1 MDLMKI
7 ADIGIYRFRLGLN
20 RPLALKNDILKL
32 REGFVVRLSDESGN
46 CGWGET
52 SPLSGFSRETI
63 EQAGRELALLPSA
76 ITKGAIPPNLELLSG
91 GFEDWLGGFN
101 LSASVRF
108 GLESAVL
115 NMQAMS
121 KQLGLHRLLDA
132 KAATK
137 VAVNALLSGPREQIE
152 AKARALL
159 GKGYRAF
166 KLKVGRLSLDEDIE
180 IVAGVR
186 NIIGQDALLRL
197 DANRTWDLDDALKFM
212 QRAVQ
217 FNVNY
222 IEEPLQSFDQLKK
235 LLKDSSAPLPVALD
249 ESLLEMSPAEL
260 PLLPALKAIV
270 IKPTL
275 LGFERALRFARA
287 AQDRGITAVISSAF
301 ESSLGLATLASMAA
315 VIDGGRTPAGLD
327 TLDWLK
333 DDLLEPPMRVQ
344 AGKIVLADDASLMNN
359 IKIELL
365 EEFA

>member
-1 MDLMKI
+1 MKI
-7 ADIGIYRFRLGLN
+7 TKIAIYRFRLRLN
-20 RPLALKNDILKL
+20 RPLALKNHILKL

-46 CGWGET
+46 CGWGEI
-52 SPLSGFSRETI
+52 SPLIGFSLETI

-76 ITKGAIPPNLELLSG
+76 ITKGAIPPNLELLNG

-115 NMQAMS
+115 NMQAVS

-132 KAATK
+132 KAAAK
-137 VAVNALLSGPREQIE
+137 VAVNALLSGTKEQIE
-152 AKARALL
+152 AKATALL

-186 NIIGQDALLRL
+186 NIIGQDTLLRL

-217 FNVNY
+217 FNVDY

-235 LLKDSSAPLPVALD
+235 LIKDSSAPLPVALD
-249 ESLLEMSPAEL
+249 ESVLEISPTDL
-260 PLLPALKAIV
+260 PLGPALKAIV

-275 LGFERALRFARA
+275 LGFEQALRFARA
-287 AQDRGITAVISSAF
+287 AQDKGITPVISSAF
-301 ESSLGLATLASMAA
+301 ESSLGIATLASMAA

-327 TLDWLK
+327 TLDWLQ

-344 AGKIVLADDASLMNN
+344 AGKIVLADDADFSETVNTT
-359 IKIELL
+359 LL
-365 EEFA
+365 EECSP

>member
-1 MDLMKI
+1 MKI
-7 ADIGIYRFRLGLN
+7 AEIAIYRFRLRLN
-20 RPLALKNDILKL
+20 RPLALKNHILKL
-32 REGFVVRLSDESGN
+32 REGFVMRIADESGH
-46 CGWGET
+46 CGWGEI

-76 ITKGAIPPNLELLSG
+76 ITAGTIPPNLELLNG
-91 GFEDWLGGFN
+91 GLEDWLGGFN

-115 NMQAMS
+115 NLLTVS
-121 KQLGLHRLLDA
+121 KQMGLHRLLDENA
-132 KAATK
+132 GST
-137 VAVNALLSGPREQIE
+137 VAVNALLSGTREQIE
-152 AKARALL
+152 AKANALL

-186 NIIGQDALLRL
+186 NIIGQDTLLRL
-197 DANRTWDLDDALKFM
+197 DANRTWDLDGALKFM

-217 FNVNY
+217 FNVDY
-222 IEEPLQSFDQLKK
+222 IEEPLQSFYQLKK
-235 LLKDSSAPLPVALD
+235 LIKDSSAPLPVALD
-249 ESLLEMSPAEL
+249 ESLLEISPTDL
-260 PLLPALKAIV
+260 PLGPALKAIV

-275 LGFERALRFARA
+275 LGFEQALHFARA
-287 AQDRGITAVISSAF
+287 AQDKGITPVISSAF
-301 ESSLGLATLASMAA
+301 ESSLGIATLASMAA

-327 TLDWLK
+327 TLDWLA

-344 AGKIVLADDASLMNN
+344 AGKIVLADDANLMNN
-359 IKIELL
+359 IKMELL